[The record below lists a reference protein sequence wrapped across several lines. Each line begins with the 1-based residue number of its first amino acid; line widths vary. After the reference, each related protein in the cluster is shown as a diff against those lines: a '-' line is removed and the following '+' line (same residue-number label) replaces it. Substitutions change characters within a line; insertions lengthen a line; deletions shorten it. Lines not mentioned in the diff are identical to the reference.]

1 MGLEQVPVDEAG
13 RTTPFGL
20 LRFAEE
26 YRRAAEIVHADPKL
40 ITPAF
45 QLIGQS
51 FELALKAFL
60 LFKGVSLKD
69 LRSKALGHD
78 LVALWKRADAE
89 GIGLVYTHA
98 DLAAG
103 VIDLLNPH
111 YMAHEFRYIVT
122 GTKTIPAWDFASNTA
137 KYLTYSLH
145 DDLLAH
151 RIGEAAAKARIEKVG
166 RF

>member
-1 MGLEQVPVDEAG
+1 MGLEHIPIDDPG

-20 LRFAEE
+20 LRYAEE
-26 YRRAAEIVHADPKL
+26 YRRAAEMVHADPKL
-40 ITPAF
+40 RTPAF

-60 LFKGVSLKD
+60 LFKGVSLGE

-89 GIGLVYTHA
+89 GIAHVYVYG
-98 DLAAG
+98 DLAVG
-103 VIDLLNPH
+103 VIGLLNPH
-111 YMAHEFRYIVT
+111 YVSHEFRYIVT
-122 GTKTIPAWDFASNTA
+122 GTKTVPAWDSASNTA
-137 KYLTYSLH
+137 RYLTYSLH
-145 DDLLAH
+145 DLLLIH
-151 RIGEAAAKARIEKVG
+151 RVGEEAAKKRIAEVG